1 MRGSFFLSVSDSRS
15 GVCRGSLGPAEGW
28 FGKPG
33 RVLRRSDDRRHTVVS
48 VRASRTGY
56 KVAMKSAPRCLRLS
70 PAFRLQRVGAAD
82 ASLLKRVGQ
91 DDLPRDY
98 GILWPTRRSH
108 TIKILSPELAEYL
121 EGVQAEREGLPGL
134 EELGPAGLNLMF
146 DGILEWREDGRWQTG
161 AAHLPPAPS
170 QVVDREDRGILA
182 LLEARTRPDLSPAA
196 LATFLYEYGRKPFS
210 SRWVARV
217 GGSTQ
222 DDFEKWIG
230 LAARS
235 RIHAI
240 SSRWRATRAQEWW
253 HWQRYRVRQ
262 NNDQA
267 TWKLYVNVQP
277 EWLPEAL
284 SLVAEVLDDGDA
296 IAFKVAGHARAALRP
311 DKLVVYFAARE
322 PMARAAAVL
331 GDAAA
336 RLPVQPLPFSGRF
349 STGEVITWGLDPPRR
364 YWMAR
369 GSWRS
374 WICAKNAAI
383 TWALRGCAEGEF
395 LDRLALRLGA
405 EGVSPDQWLPAPSL
419 MRSWSAETAVR
430 VGGA

>member
-240 SSRWRATRAQEWW
+240 SSRWRATRAVDSHPPPSPPSHADPPRPNAKRRRRS
-253 HWQRYRVRQ
+253 HWTADGVVRWIR
-262 NNDQA
+262 
-267 TWKLYVNVQP
+267 T
-277 EWLPEAL
+277 
-284 SLVAEVLDDGDA
+284 G
-296 IAFKVAGHARAALRP
+296 GRAADRRGP
-311 DKLVVYFAARE
+311 VVR
-322 PMARAAAVL
+322 
-331 GDAAA
+331 
-336 RLPVQPLPFSGRF
+336 SGRF
-349 STGEVITWGLDPPRR
+349 DARWRGARQPRR
-364 YWMAR
+364 VRRAR
-369 GSWRS
+369 YAGR
-374 WICAKNAAI
+374 
-383 TWALRGCAEGEF
+383 
-395 LDRLALRLGA
+395 
-405 EGVSPDQWLPAPSL
+405 
-419 MRSWSAETAVR
+419 
-430 VGGA
+430 GGARPRAR